1 MSDLQDKKDDK
12 KHDNVLEDILTTEEQ
27 LKIESIQIETF
38 VKPEPSYLPFD
49 ISSIFGFNKNKG
61 ENLYAALGAN
71 QTQKNALFDFRRIIT
86 MEKFVIINNISGK
99 NAYIILTPAPIKT
112 VNSVGLGAGVS
123 SINASINTGFENKGE
138 YKIQKLS
145 IANDTSSRYELDNN
159 DFYCTLFLNIDEH
172 WKKIWDNRLFN
183 GRKYDI
189 NILERHTKAGLEKDN
204 IPDF

>member
-1 MSDLQDKKDDK
+1 MSDLQDKNN
-12 KHDNVLEDILTTEEQ
+12 DNDVEDTLTTEEQ
-27 LKIESIQIETF
+27 LKIESIQIQTF
-38 VKPEPSYLPFD
+38 IEPEQKNNFNIL
-49 ISSIFGFNKNKG
+49 SIFGFNPQKYIDTG
-61 ENLYAALGAN
+61 IAAAIGAN

-99 NAYIILTPAPIKT
+99 NAYVILTPGPIKT
-112 VNSVGLGAGVS
+112 VNSVGLGAGFAGVD
-123 SINASINTGFENKGE
+123 ASINTEFENKGE

-145 IANDTSSRYELDNN
+145 IANNTSSRYELDNN
-159 DFYCTLFLNIDEH
+159 DFYCTLFLNIEEH

-189 NILERHTKAGLEKDN
+189 NILERHANAALEKDN

>member
-1 MSDLQDKKDDK
+1 MSDLQDKSDDN
-12 KHDNVLEDILTTEEQ
+12 DVEDTLTTEEQ
-27 LKIESIQIETF
+27 LKIESIQIQTF
-38 VKPEPSYLPFD
+38 IEPEQKHNFNIL
-49 ISSIFGFNKNKG
+49 SIFGFNQQHTDI
-61 ENLYAALGAN
+61 AAAIGVN
-71 QTQKNALFDFRRIIT
+71 HTQKNALFDFRRIIT

-99 NAYIILTPAPIKT
+99 NAYVILTPGPIKT

-123 SINASINTGFENKGE
+123 SINASINAGFENKGE

-145 IANDTSSRYELDNN
+145 IANNTSSRYELDNN

-189 NILERHTKAGLEKDN
+189 NILERHANAALEKDN

>member
-1 MSDLQDKKDDK
+1 MSDLQDKTNNND
-12 KHDNVLEDILTTEEQ
+12 VEDTLTTEEQ
-27 LKIESIQIETF
+27 LKIESIQIQTF
-38 VKPEPSYLPFD
+38 TKPEQQNPFNMW
-49 ISSIFGFNKNKG
+49 SIFGFNKNKSD
-61 ENLYAALGAN
+61 NLSAALGAN
-71 QTQKNALFDFRRIIT
+71 QTQRTALFDFRRIIT

-99 NAYIILTPAPIKT
+99 NAYVILTPGPIKT
-112 VNSVGLGAGVS
+112 VNSFGLGAGFAGVDA
-123 SINASINTGFENKGE
+123 SINAGFENKGE

-145 IANDTSSRYELDNN
+145 IANNTSSRYELDNN

-189 NILERHTKAGLEKDN
+189 NILERHANAALEKDN

>member
-1 MSDLQDKKDDK
+1 MSELQDKNDDN
-12 KHDNVLEDILTTEEQ
+12 DDTLTTEEQ
-27 LKIESIQIETF
+27 LKIESIQIQTF
-38 VKPEPSYLPFD
+38 IEPEQNNNFNIL
-49 ISSIFGFNKNKG
+49 SIFGFNQEK
-61 ENLYAALGAN
+61 YIDIDIAAAIGVN
-71 QTQKNALFDFRRIIT
+71 HTQKNALFDFRRIIT

-99 NAYIILTPAPIKT
+99 NAYVILTPGPIKT
-112 VNSVGLGAGVS
+112 VNSVGLGAGFAGVDA
-123 SINASINTGFENKGE
+123 SINAGFENKGE

-145 IANDTSSRYELDNN
+145 IANNTSSRYELDNN

-189 NILERHTKAGLEKDN
+189 NILERHAKAGLKKDN

>member
-1 MSDLQDKKDDK
+1 MSDLQDKPDDK
-12 KHDNVLEDILTTEEQ
+12 NDNDVLEDILTTEEQ
-27 LKIESIQIETF
+27 LKIESIQIQTF
-38 VKPEPSYLPFD
+38 TKPEQQNPFNMW
-49 ISSIFGFNKNKG
+49 SIFGFNKNKN
-61 ENLYAALGAN
+61 ENLSAALGAN
-71 QTQKNALFDFRRIIT
+71 QTQRTALFDIRRIIT

-99 NAYIILTPAPIKT
+99 NAYVILTPAPIKT

-189 NILERHTKAGLEKDN
+189 NILERHAKGALKKDN